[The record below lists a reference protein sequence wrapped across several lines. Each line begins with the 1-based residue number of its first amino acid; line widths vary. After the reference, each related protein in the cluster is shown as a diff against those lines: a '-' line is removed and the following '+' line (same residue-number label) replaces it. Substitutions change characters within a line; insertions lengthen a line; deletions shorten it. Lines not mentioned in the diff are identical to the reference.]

1 MKNIPQRTCV
11 VCRQMKNKNDL
22 LRIVYD
28 KKNAVAEL
36 DLTGKKNGRGA
47 YVCKNKKCI
56 EDLQKKKALNRAF
69 SAEINEDIYNQL
81 RSYIE

>member
-47 YVCKNKKCI
+47 YVCKNKKCT